1 MILFVGFLLMEI
13 VMPQISRTALVPYS
27 AEQMY
32 QLVNDVQSYP
42 QFLPGCTGSRIL
54 ESTPGQMT
62 AAVDVSK
69 AGISK
74 TFTTRNQLTSN
85 QSILMNLV
93 DGPFKKLIGGWKF
106 TPLSQEACRIEF
118 HLDFEFTNKL
128 IELAFGRV
136 FKELASNMVRL
147 LRFVRKRFTVP
158 GKIAVEVAYALP
170 EKQYLQR
177 VTLQEGATVEE
188 AIRASG
194 LLELRTDIDLTKNK
208 VGIYSRPAKLSDSV
222 HDGDRVEI
230 YRPLIADPKELRR
243 QRAEKSA
250 NK

>member
-54 ESTPGQMT
+54 EST

-136 FKELASNMVRL
+136 FKELAANMVQA
-147 LRFVRKRFTVP
+147 FTVRA
-158 GKIAVEVAYALP
+158 KEV
-170 EKQYLQR
+170 
-177 VTLQEGATVEE
+177 
-188 AIRASG
+188 
-194 LLELRTDIDLTKNK
+194 
-208 VGIYSRPAKLSDSV
+208 YSAR
-222 HDGDRVEI
+222 
-230 YRPLIADPKELRR
+230 
-243 QRAEKSA
+243 
-250 NK
+250 

>member
-136 FKELASNMVRL
+136 FKELASNMVQA
-147 LRFVRKRFTVP
+147 FTVSCER
-158 GKIAVEVAYALP
+158 GLQCQVKLP
-170 EKQYLQR
+170 LRWLMRYLR
-177 VTLQEGATVEE
+177 SSTC
-188 AIRASG
+188 
-194 LLELRTDIDLTKNK
+194 
-208 VGIYSRPAKLSDSV
+208 
-222 HDGDRVEI
+222 
-230 YRPLIADPKELRR
+230 
-243 QRAEKSA
+243 SA
-250 NK
+250 